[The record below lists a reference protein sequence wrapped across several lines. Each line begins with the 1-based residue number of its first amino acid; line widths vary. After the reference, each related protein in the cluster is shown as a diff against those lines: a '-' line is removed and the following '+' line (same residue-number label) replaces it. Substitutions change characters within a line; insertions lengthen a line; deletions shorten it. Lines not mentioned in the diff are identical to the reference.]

1 MKNNQIETLKSI
13 ELVLNKN
20 KMQNQE
26 DIKPNIAQEKLST
39 NIPVGISNRHIHLS
53 QEALDILFGCGYKLN
68 KLKDLKQPGQ
78 YAAKEVVT
86 IAGVKGSIS
95 NVRILGPVRGAT
107 QIEISKSDSFTLGIN
122 CPVRESGDI
131 KGSGEVCVIGPKGSL
146 ILKENV
152 IIAKRHIHMNEAD
165 ANRLNV
171 KNNQLV
177 DVITSGDRG
186 VVFLDVLVRVDKNF
200 ELECH
205 LDTDE
210 ANACCLGRDAFVKI
224 VDINLQKR

>member
-1 MKNNQIETLKSI
+1 MKNNHKEILKSI
-13 ELVLNKN
+13 ELVLS
-20 KMQNQE
+20 QNNSQSDSPKE
-26 DIKPNIAQEKLST
+26 NYVISDY
-39 NIPVGISNRHIHLS
+39 IPVGISNRHIHLN
-53 QEALDILFGCGYKLN
+53 QEDLDTLFGCGYELN

-107 QIEISKSDSFTLGIN
+107 QVEISKSDSFALGIK

-131 KGSGEVCVIGPKGSL
+131 KGSGGICIIGPKGSVV
-146 ILKENV
+146 LKENV
-152 IIAKRHIHMNEAD
+152 IIAKRHIHMNETD

-171 KNNQLV
+171 KNGALV
-177 DVITSGDRG
+177 NVITSGDRRAI
-186 VVFLDVLVRVDKNF
+186 FAEVLVRVDAGF

-205 LDTDE
+205 FDTDE
-210 ANACCLGRDAFVKI
+210 ANACCLGRDAFVKL
-224 VDINLQKR
+224 VDISL